1 MSEVVR
7 GVVAPSATLNVSR
20 MINEGN
26 LSSLQVRV
34 IALCAAVILL
44 DGFDS
49 LAIGLA
55 GPQIATSLHIPL
67 SSLGVVFGIGQA
79 GLLIGAVVFGMVADR
94 VGRKWLVVLAT
105 TIFGALTLAT
115 AFAGSYEQL
124 LAFRFLAGLGL
135 GGATPNVVALTSEYA
150 PKRIRSGTV
159 TLVWAALPLGGVAVG
174 FAAATLMP
182 TRGWES
188 VFYIGGILPLI
199 IAVMLAAW
207 LPESMTFLVTR
218 DWKLDKVAE
227 IVKTIDPRVI
237 ATANTKFATDEVKL
251 AGAPVKHLF
260 IEKRA
265 IVTLLLWVGFF
276 CSFLVLVFVSSW
288 IPSLLRAAGLSMS
301 QAGAAIALNSIG
313 SAIGS
318 SIVGRLMD
326 RFGRYLVLL
335 LAFFT
340 AAVTTGAL
348 GFAASS
354 FGAVAVAI
362 ALSGCFA
369 GASQSGVIALAAVT
383 YPVAVRST
391 ALGWAIAVG
400 RLGAVVAPLLGGLF
414 VARAWPVQ
422 DILVA
427 IACSSVV
434 GGLAVLLLRSVA
446 ARQPDLSITATA
458 ATP

>member
-1 MSEVVR
+1 
-7 GVVAPSATLNVSR
+7 
-20 MINEGN
+20 
-26 LSSLQVRV
+26 
-34 IALCAAVILL
+34 
-44 DGFDS
+44 
-49 LAIGLA
+49 
-55 GPQIATSLHIPL
+55 
-67 SSLGVVFGIGQA
+67 
-79 GLLIGAVVFGMVADR
+79 
-94 VGRKWLVVLAT
+94 
-105 TIFGALTLAT
+105 
-115 AFAGSYEQL
+115 
-124 LAFRFLAGLGL
+124 
-135 GGATPNVVALTSEYA
+135 
-150 PKRIRSGTV
+150 
-159 TLVWAALPLGGVAVG
+159 
-174 FAAATLMP
+174 MP
-182 TRGWES
+182 TRGWEP
-188 VFYIGGILPLI
+188 VFFIGGILPLI
-199 IAVMLAAW
+199 IAVMLAVW

-218 DWKLDKVAE
+218 NWKLGKVAE
-227 IVKTIDPRVI
+227 IVKTIDPNVL
-237 ATANTKFATDEVKL
+237 ATASTKFATDETKL
-251 AGAPVKHLF
+251 AGTPVKHLF

-265 IVTLLLWVGFF
+265 MVTILLWVGFF

-301 QAGAAIALNSIG
+301 QAGLAIALNSVG

-348 GFAASS
+348 GFATSS
-354 FGAVAVAI
+354 FGAVAIAI

-414 VARAWPVQ
+414 VAGAWPVQ

-427 IACSSVV
+427 ISCSSVV
-434 GGLAVLLLRSVA
+434 GGLAVLLLRSLA
-446 ARQPDLSITATA
+446 ARQPDLPITATP
-458 ATP
+458 ATR